1 MDLYLAE
8 RLAGLKDPGLV
19 RATSNLAAS
28 DLLIHPVE
36 PASFP
41 GTGKAP
47 PWMRP
52 PEADRPEAVPD
63 AGCKQE
69 GEPDASSIHSLERD
83 RMKTDSAAA
92 KDSAG
97 TEQAADEG

>member
-63 AGCKQE
+63 AGCKLPTVSRVPAQ
-69 GEPDASSIHSLERD
+69 PNHCVQ
-83 RMKTDSAAA
+83 
-92 KDSAG
+92 G
-97 TEQAADEG
+97 TIPGGGTGCIEYPFS